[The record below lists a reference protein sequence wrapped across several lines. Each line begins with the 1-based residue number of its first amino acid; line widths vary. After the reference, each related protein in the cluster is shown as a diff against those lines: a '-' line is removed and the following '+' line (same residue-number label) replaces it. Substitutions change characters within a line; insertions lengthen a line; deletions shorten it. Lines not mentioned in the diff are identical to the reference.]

1 MILTFLFG
9 LAAAFAGPP
18 MQLDTL
24 ANEADRVVVGEV
36 LTSRTE
42 KDRQTSWTVTTIRVS
57 DTLLGKIDP
66 VVEVR
71 LPGARLAKHDLVV
84 HGQTQLIEGHKV
96 LLFLRGDQLV
106 GMGAGAFVVHDDK
119 AWKNMHAWTYADPN
133 TIGTYADQLYVSH
146 EMEVVRSTLQ

>member
-1 MILTFLFG
+1 MILSILFS
-9 LAAAFAGPP
+9 LATAIAGPV

-42 KDRQTSWTVTTIRVS
+42 KDRQTSWTITTIRVS
-57 DTLLGKIDP
+57 ETLLGQADP

-71 LPGARLAKHDLVV
+71 LPGARLAEHDLVV
-84 HGQTQLIEGHKV
+84 HGQTQLIEGHEV

-106 GMGAGAFVVHDDK
+106 GMGAGAFVVQDNK
-119 AWKNMHAWTYADPN
+119 AWKNMHAWTYADPS
-133 TIGTYADQLYVSH
+133 TIGPHTDELYVSH
-146 EMEVVRSTLQ
+146 EMEAIRSTLR